1 MVPSRPVVVMAN
13 KRRRGGVRGTGTID
27 QLPGGQWRLRVSY
40 NGRQVDYGFYET
52 EELAGVAQARWRL
65 THLLPADDLELAV
78 ERPASVAVGGVRCD
92 EWFCRWQE
100 AKNARRS
107 VVRVNK
113 KRGGAESTAAR
124 DRAYWSKWWSPAIG
138 SMLPH
143 MVTQRNLTA
152 VIDAMEKA
160 GRAPLTMKTHWSVV
174 KAFFG
179 WLSDEDI
186 LTVSPIAKASVSADA
201 VLDRVRDIVVPDFR
215 FIDMLSA
222 RLGTGQ
228 DRLIFEL
235 LLGTGG
241 RRSEVAGMT
250 VGDVDLPA
258 KRVWVRQPV
267 VEVEGRLVRNPAPKG
282 GRNRAVVVGPQLAQL
297 LREHLMRLGMPEPD
311 VPLLTSV
318 RGDGF
323 RWNGY
328 IARRLRPIVCS
339 TAVRWAVGERKRLIA
354 EGLSRAQAT
363 AEAIAAAHKLKGLT
377 PHHLRHTAA
386 ALLWAAGASD
396 IEVQLILGHA
406 DIETSKRLYAHLLD
420 GSQDSAAARV
430 EQLREARRAS

>member
-1 MVPSRPVVVMAN
+1 MA
-13 KRRRGGVRGTGTID
+13 KRRRSRGIRGAGAID
-27 QLPGGQWRLRVSY
+27 QLPSGRWRLRVPLATG
-40 NGRQVDYGFYET
+40 GRATYGTYAT
-52 EELAGVAQARWRL
+52 EELAAVAQSRWNL
-65 THLLPADDLELAV
+65 THLLPADDPEQAV
-78 ERPASVAVGGVRCD
+78 ELPASVAVGGVRCD
-92 EWFCRWQE
+92 EWFLRWQE
-100 AKNARRS
+100 AKAARRS
-107 VVRVNK
+107 RVRVNK

-124 DRAYWSKWWSPAIG
+124 DRAYWSKWWAPVLG
-138 SMLPH
+138 SKLPH
-143 MVTQRNLTA
+143 MVTQREITG
-152 VIDAMEKA
+152 VIDAMEQA
-160 GRAPLTMKTHWSVV
+160 GLAPLTIKTHWSVI

-179 WLSDEDI
+179 WLFEEDV

-201 VLDRVRDIVVPDFR
+201 VLDRVRHVVVPDFR
-215 FIDMLSA
+215 FIDMLSS

-228 DRLIFEL
+228 DRLVFEL

-241 RRSEVAGMT
+241 RRSEVAGMM

-267 VEVEGRLVRNPAPKG
+267 VEVEGRLVRNPTPKG
-282 GRNRAVVVGPQLAQL
+282 GRSRAVVVGPQLAQL
-297 LREHLMRLGMPEPD
+297 LREHLMRMGMPAAD
-311 VPLLTSV
+311 TPLLTSAM
-318 RGDGF
+318 GDGL
-323 RWNGY
+323 RWNNY
-328 IARRLRPIVCS
+328 LSRRLRPKICS
-339 TAVRWAVGERKRLIA
+339 TAVRWAVGERKRLVA

-363 AEAIAAAHKLKGLT
+363 AEAVTSAQKLKGLT

>member
-1 MVPSRPVVVMAN
+1 MA
-13 KRRRGGVRGTGTID
+13 KRRRSRGIQGAGTIT
-27 QLPGGQWRLRVSY
+27 QLPSGRWRLRVSIE
-40 NGRQVDYGFYET
+40 GRQATYGTYPS
-52 EELAGVAQARWRL
+52 EELAADAQARWRL
-65 THLLPADDLELAV
+65 THLLPGDDPAQAV

-92 EWFCRWQE
+92 EWFVRWQE
-100 AKNARRS
+100 AKKARRS
-107 VVRVNK
+107 RVRINN

-124 DRAYWSKWWSPAIG
+124 DRAYWSKWWAPAIG

-143 MVTQRNLTA
+143 MVTQRDITS
-152 VIDAMEKA
+152 VVDAMEKA
-160 GRAPLTMKTHWSVV
+160 GRAPLTIKTHWSVI

-179 WLSDEDI
+179 WLFEEDV
-186 LTVSPIAKASVSADA
+186 LKVSPIAKASVSADA
-201 VLDRVRDIVVPDFR
+201 VSDRVRDIVVPDFR
-215 FIDMLSA
+215 FIDMLSI

-228 DRLIFEL
+228 DRLVFEL

-241 RRSEVAGMT
+241 RRSEVAGMM
-250 VGDVDLPA
+250 VGDVDLRA

-267 VEVEGRLVRNPAPKG
+267 VEVEGRLVRNATPKG
-282 GRNRAVVVGPQLAQL
+282 GRSRAVVVGPQLAQL
-297 LREHLMRLGMPEPD
+297 LRQHLMRTGMPAANA
-311 VPLLTSV
+311 PLLT
-318 RGDGF
+318 GAMGNGI
-323 RWNGY
+323 RWNNY
-328 IARRLRPIVCS
+328 LARRLRPKICS
-339 TAVRWAVGERKRLIA
+339 TAVRWAVGERKRLVA
-354 EGLSRAQAT
+354 EGLTRSQAT
-363 AEAIAAAHKLKGLT
+363 AEAVASAQKLKHLT